1 MYKPV
6 AALGYQQKRSDIER
20 ASGLAQLTL
29 THLGSTMRDQNR
41 TVQQDR
47 DESSTLVHR
56 LDPESESKLGRNER
70 NPALAPPVLLVV
82 LLDGLF
88 SHLVL
93 AVALA
98 IFEQS
103 RNVPVD
109 NGLVVGGE
117 LPFFEQVDGADMVD
131 VEVEMRRDRFDVSLG
146 DEHALRSTEAL
157 LHRGGEPN

>member
-1 MYKPV
+1 
-6 AALGYQQKRSDIER
+6 
-20 ASGLAQLTL
+20 
-29 THLGSTMRDQNR
+29 MRDQNR

-56 LDPESESKLGRNER
+56 LDPESETKLGRNER

-82 LLDGLF
+82 LLDGLLP
-88 SHLVL
+88 HLVL

-109 NGLVVGGE
+109 NGLVVRGE
-117 LPFFEQVDGADMVD
+117 LPFFEQVDGANMVD
-131 VEVEMRRDRFDVSLG
+131 VKVEMRRDRFDVSFG